1 MNLLARIKA
10 AFTPE
15 KFFNSSMT
23 ILRGEPAK
31 RSPFEYRAAVNAYR
45 SWIYAAANLNAVA
58 VASQPLRL
66 YVRNKSQSTKLWN
79 TRKASRR
86 TKAYLFGD
94 LEQRPSRYALTKAA
108 EYGDDFEVVDDAHPI
123 LQLLSKV
130 NQYQNGFDA
139 TVLRVLYGELTGNA
153 YIHPVIDQRLG
164 IPVQLWTMPSQFVE
178 VVPGQ
183 QGEDFVKA
191 YRYGATEEQKREN
204 TYAPDEV
211 IHFKRPNP
219 ADMYYGIG
227 KVEAA
232 WGAIMANDA
241 IHEMDVAFFANKAR
255 PDYLLVVKSPAHDD
269 ELERLEVSID
279 EKLRGSKRTGRFLT
293 TTADIDLKPLSFPPK
308 DLAGRDQIVEEIAA
322 VFGVPVSMLKAN
334 DPNLASATVGFAS
347 WKQTTILPLLRMDE
361 ETLNQN
367 LLPLFNIEEDA
378 FLAYDNPVSE
388 DEKFAFEK
396 LRSMVAGGIM
406 TANEARM
413 REGLEPVEDPMA
425 DNLLVNGQPLGGPAP
440 VAPLG
445 MASSA
450 PDGLTGPLD
459 ASNEIEEPPMLPT
472 QPEQKDALSDCVSE
486 KIPTLIEEGYP
497 QDQAVAIAYSMC
509 AEGKTLDEIE
519 TKAIGDIDTR
529 PPQSVADNARRA
541 LEVRARKPES
551 ERGMTAVGIARAR
564 DLMNRVRLSEDT
576 IRRMVSY
583 FERHEVDKQGSTWD
597 EQGKGWQAWN
607 GWGGDDGFAWAKR
620 KIEEFDRERERNSER
635 KKKCACGCAS
645 KNGGGDPPAKPSE
658 RISGSDSNEE
668 GSASGSRGGIEISE
682 STEKA
687 LRSKVDEHNEKHGD
701 EKGKRVDLGMLK
713 AVYRRGAG
721 AFSTSHRTGVGR
733 GQWAMARVNAFLTL
747 VRRGKPE
754 DADYTTD
761 FDLLPDGHP
770 KKSDAKK
777 SACGC
782 GCDRDPFEGLSIDD
796 AWTKALEVIAEEID
810 CIDEKNCGVGSEGF
824 EEGNNCGGSSGGGGG
839 SSESSS
845 APKESNPSSDKP
857 KAPKKPRSSKPAKG
871 SPPAEGMAKP
881 QSHSVELP
889 AKPSRITID
898 VAENAFRAMGYQMS
912 AWKPSAT
919 GTTVTLKDD
928 SGKESK
934 LPISDAVNLIYA
946 NSSDPK
952 ANAAPAMKPKKSLLS
967 DLWTKMIEADEIE
980 PPHVLTKDL
989 GKDALK
995 EFDKIT
1001 KREDELGKSVG
1012 RIFDRQVKAVLERIA
1027 KQDAPTQE
1035 LAAEVQSLLE
1045 SKKWRKEIVDALR
1058 PYLEDSLAAG
1068 IILGKTTLE
1077 KMKALPV
1084 NFDKHGEDLKA
1095 YARTESIRLANRAAD
1110 STNRWTAVKFSKV
1123 IGDGVANGETIPEI
1137 AERVKTWA
1145 VKDGD
1150 AERATT
1156 RRALTIARTE
1166 AQRAS
1171 RRAEVEAWKASG
1183 VVTGKTWLLAPDPC
1197 EFCEAASDAFSKNA
1211 VGLDDSFYQKGDL
1224 LFGSPDKEG
1233 NRREMLMDYED
1244 IDGPPLHPNC
1254 RCALQPR
1261 LDDEFEA
1268 EMQQAE
1274 RELAEAEAENLRQ
1287 IIAENAEEI
1296 AAIDAQVERI
1306 MR

>member
-31 RSPFEYRAAVNAYR
+31 RSPFDYRSAVNAYR

-108 EYGDDFEVVDDAHPI
+108 EYGEDFEVVDDAHPI

-130 NQYQNGFDA
+130 NPYQNGFDA

-164 IPVQLWTMPSQFVE
+164 VPVQLWTMPSQFVE

-183 QGEDFVKA
+183 QGEEFIKE

-232 WGAIMANDA
+232 WGAIMANEA

-308 DLAGRDQIVEEIAA
+308 DLAGREQIVEEIAA

-388 DEKFAFEK
+388 DERFAFEK

-425 DNLLVNGQPLGGPAP
+425 DALLVNGQPLGGPAP
-440 VAPLG
+440 AAPLG

-486 KIPTLIEEGYP
+486 KISKLIAEGYP

-509 AEGKTLDEIE
+509 AEGKALEEIE

-576 IRRMVSY
+576 IRRMASY

-597 EQGKGWQAWN
+597 EQGRGWQAWY

-620 KIEEFDRERERNSER
+620 KIEEFDRERERNAER
-635 KKKCACGCAS
+635 KKKCACGCRCGSISAAEMERKDCGTGAGGFQEGNTCGGEEAGGDSGSQGSRKESISRAADSAKSRVQSTIENSYLGEAFDNLSDEERSAKIKSMVESVGSAINSLADASSESESLYSDDGDASQKIERIEELNRKFDENLNRAFDSLVGTKASVQEEILQTVAKQVKESLGDSVPSGFDVYGLGSSEEEDSSSPSVQRRQRDRFIVGMKTIEGVAKAASIFEADEETGLSVNAEEIQLVDMNSDSVLKSGNSVGYFNPQKNNIIVGVDDEMSGRREGMTGISAS
-645 KNGGGDPPAKPSE
+645 KGFASSIAIHEIAHANHFKTTGGDPPRGQVSPELEQEMRNNGMREYAFGNE
-658 RISGSDSNEE
+658 LEFISCFVEDV
-668 GSASGSRGGIEISE
+668 ASGKRMTPELWKFYDDLKGPKIKDSIR
-682 STEKA
+682 KA
-687 LRSKVDEHNEKHGD
+687 ATY
-701 EKGKRVDLGMLK
+701 KGK
-713 AVYRRGAG
+713 A
-721 AFSTSHRTGVGR
+721 
-733 GQWAMARVNAFLTL
+733 
-747 VRRGKPE
+747 
-754 DADYTTD
+754 
-761 FDLLPDGHP
+761 
-770 KKSDAKK
+770 
-777 SACGC
+777 
-782 GCDRDPFEGLSIDD
+782 
-796 AWTKALEVIAEEID
+796 
-810 CIDEKNCGVGSEGF
+810 
-824 EEGNNCGGSSGGGGG
+824 
-839 SSESSS
+839 
-845 APKESNPSSDKP
+845 
-857 KAPKKPRSSKPAKG
+857 
-871 SPPAEGMAKP
+871 
-881 QSHSVELP
+881 
-889 AKPSRITID
+889 
-898 VAENAFRAMGYQMS
+898 
-912 AWKPSAT
+912 
-919 GTTVTLKDD
+919 
-928 SGKESK
+928 
-934 LPISDAVNLIYA
+934 
-946 NSSDPK
+946 
-952 ANAAPAMKPKKSLLS
+952 
-967 DLWTKMIEADEIE
+967 
-980 PPHVLTKDL
+980 
-989 GKDALK
+989 
-995 EFDKIT
+995 
-1001 KREDELGKSVG
+1001 
-1012 RIFDRQVKAVLERIA
+1012 
-1027 KQDAPTQE
+1027 
-1035 LAAEVQSLLE
+1035 
-1045 SKKWRKEIVDALR
+1045 
-1058 PYLEDSLAAG
+1058 
-1068 IILGKTTLE
+1068 
-1077 KMKALPV
+1077 
-1084 NFDKHGEDLKA
+1084 
-1095 YARTESIRLANRAAD
+1095 
-1110 STNRWTAVKFSKV
+1110 
-1123 IGDGVANGETIPEI
+1123 
-1137 AERVKTWA
+1137 
-1145 VKDGD
+1145 
-1150 AERATT
+1150 
-1156 RRALTIARTE
+1156 
-1166 AQRAS
+1166 
-1171 RRAEVEAWKASG
+1171 
-1183 VVTGKTWLLAPDPC
+1183 
-1197 EFCEAASDAFSKNA
+1197 
-1211 VGLDDSFYQKGDL
+1211 
-1224 LFGSPDKEG
+1224 
-1233 NRREMLMDYED
+1233 
-1244 IDGPPLHPNC
+1244 
-1254 RCALQPR
+1254 
-1261 LDDEFEA
+1261 
-1268 EMQQAE
+1268 
-1274 RELAEAEAENLRQ
+1274 
-1287 IIAENAEEI
+1287 
-1296 AAIDAQVERI
+1296 
-1306 MR
+1306 

>member
-23 ILRGEPAK
+23 ILRGEPSK
-31 RSPFEYRAAVNAYR
+31 RSPFDYRSAVNAYR

-86 TKAYLFGD
+86 TKSYLFGD

-130 NQYQNGFDA
+130 NPYQNGFDA

-164 IPVQLWTMPSQFVE
+164 VPVQLWNMPSQFVE

-183 QGEDFVKA
+183 QGEDFIKE

-232 WGAIMANDA
+232 WGAIMANEA

-293 TTADIDLKPLSFPPK
+293 TTADIDLKPLSFPTK

-388 DEKFAFEK
+388 DERFAFEK

-425 DNLLVNGQPLGGPAP
+425 DALLVNGQPLGGPAP
-440 VAPLG
+440 AAPIG

-486 KIPTLIEEGYP
+486 KIPKLIAEGYP

-576 IRRMVSY
+576 IRRMASY

-597 EQGKGWQAWN
+597 EQGRGWQAWY

-635 KKKCACGCAS
+635 KKKCACGC
-645 KNGGGDPPAKPSE
+645 
-658 RISGSDSNEE
+658 GS
-668 GSASGSRGGIEISE
+668 
-682 STEKA
+682 
-687 LRSKVDEHNEKHGD
+687 
-701 EKGKRVDLGMLK
+701 
-713 AVYRRGAG
+713 
-721 AFSTSHRTGVGR
+721 
-733 GQWAMARVNAFLTL
+733 
-747 VRRGKPE
+747 
-754 DADYTTD
+754 
-761 FDLLPDGHP
+761 
-770 KKSDAKK
+770 
-777 SACGC
+777 C
-782 GCDRDPFEGLSIDD
+782 DPFEGLSIDD
-796 AWTKALEVIAEEID
+796 AWTKALEAIAEEID
-810 CIDEKNCGVGSEGF
+810 CIDGKNCGVGSEGF
-824 EEGNNCGGSSGGGGG
+824 EEGNTCGGSSGGGG

-845 APKESNPSSDKP
+845 APKESKPSSDKP

-898 VAENAFRAMGYQMS
+898 VAENAFRAMGYQMT

-1045 SKKWRKEIVDALR
+1045 SKKWRKDIVDALR

-1145 VKDGD
+1145 IKDGD

-1183 VVTGKTWLLAPDPC
+1183 VVSGKTWLLAPDPC

-1211 VGLDDSFYQKGDL
+1211 VGLEDSFYGE
-1224 LFGSPDKEG
+1224 GSEIIGKDG
-1233 NRREMLMDYED
+1233 GVMVADYEA

>member
-31 RSPFEYRAAVNAYR
+31 RSPFDYRSAVNAYR

-86 TKAYLFGD
+86 TKSYLFGD

-130 NQYQNGFDA
+130 NPYQNGFDA

-153 YIHPVIDQRLG
+153 YLHPVIDQRLG
-164 IPVQLWTMPSQFVE
+164 VPVQLWTMPSQFVE

-183 QGEDFVKA
+183 QGEDFIKE

-232 WGAIMANDA
+232 WGAIMANEA

-293 TTADIDLKPLSFPPK
+293 TTADIDLKPLSFPTK

-388 DEKFAFEK
+388 DERFAFEK

-413 REGLEPVEDPMA
+413 REGLEAVEDPMA
-425 DNLLVNGQPLGGPAP
+425 DALLVNGQPLGGPAP
-440 VAPLG
+440 ASPLG

-486 KIPTLIEEGYP
+486 KIPTLIAEGYP

-509 AEGKTLDEIE
+509 AEGKTLEEIE

-576 IRRMVSY
+576 IRRMAAY

-597 EQGKGWQAWN
+597 EQGRGWQAWY

-635 KKKCACGCAS
+635 KKKCACGC
-645 KNGGGDPPAKPSE
+645 
-658 RISGSDSNEE
+658 GS
-668 GSASGSRGGIEISE
+668 
-682 STEKA
+682 
-687 LRSKVDEHNEKHGD
+687 
-701 EKGKRVDLGMLK
+701 
-713 AVYRRGAG
+713 
-721 AFSTSHRTGVGR
+721 
-733 GQWAMARVNAFLTL
+733 
-747 VRRGKPE
+747 
-754 DADYTTD
+754 
-761 FDLLPDGHP
+761 
-770 KKSDAKK
+770 
-777 SACGC
+777 C
-782 GCDRDPFEGLSIDD
+782 DPFEGLSIDD
-796 AWTKALEVIAEEID
+796 AWTKALEDIAEEID
-810 CIDEKNCGVGSEGF
+810 CIDGKNCGVGSEGF
-824 EEGNNCGGSSGGGGG
+824 EEGNTCGGSSGGGG

-845 APKESNPSSDKP
+845 APTESKPSSDKP

-898 VAENAFRAMGYQMS
+898 VAENAFRAMGYQMT

-967 DLWTKMIEADEIE
+967 DLWLKMIEADEIE

-1045 SKKWRKEIVDALR
+1045 SKKWRKDIVDALR

-1068 IILGKTTLE
+1068 IILGKSTLE

-1183 VVTGKTWLLAPDPC
+1183 VVSGKTWLLAPDPC

-1211 VGLDDSFYQKGDL
+1211 VGLEDSFYGE
-1224 LFGSPDKEG
+1224 GSEIIGKDG
-1233 NRREMLMDYED
+1233 GIMVADYEA